1 MTYPDFYDRIASMNL
16 YDPLSDFLG
25 AVENGIVEIEY
36 LDCVKLAGHSCPTV
50 AGAYLMTLMGLQ
62 HLYPDTHP
70 VRGTI
75 KVEMRDDETAG
86 VTGVTCNVISYI
98 VGASGKNGFKGIQGN
113 FSRDNLVAYNQPID
127 GEVRLT
133 RLDTDE
139 SVTLSYDPS
148 IIPADP
154 MMQPL
159 MAKALQG
166 TASPQEKKRFGELW
180 QERVAKILTDIS
192 IWNKLVTIKE
202 GK

>member
-1 MTYPDFYDRIASMNL
+1 MTYPDFYDRVVSMNL

-62 HLYPDTHP
+62 KLYPDTHP

-75 KVEMRDDETAG
+75 KVEMREDQTEG
-86 VTGVTCNVISYI
+86 VTGVVANVIAYI
-98 VGASGKNGFKGIQGN
+98 IGAGDKGGFKGIMGN
-113 FSRDNLVAYNQPID
+113 FSRDNLLAFNQPVD

-133 RLDTDE
+133 RLDIQQ

-148 IIPADP
+148 IVPADP
-154 MMQPL
+154 RMKPL

-166 TASPQEKKRFGELW
+166 TATAEEQAMFRQLW
-180 QERVAKILTDIS
+180 QARVEHILTDMTL
-192 IWNKLVTIKE
+192 WDKLITLKE
-202 GK
+202 Q